1 MLKLATTA
9 VFVSFATHASL
20 APAAYSETAAT
31 AAAPTTYVAPAAA
44 VTKTVVVTK
53 TVKTVPAVQRLPEF
67 ETIRAALLSPRPV
80 QKEALYKVVRVEASD
95 VLNVRGGPSA
105 DTPRVGTLDASAT
118 HVRITGLCEG
128 RWCPVAR
135 EQLTGWVNRG
145 YLETEEDA
153 PPAQP
158 AAAHV
163 HTAAVT
169 QEAPKIAKAPPK
181 DPRDAPRSCLTKPA
195 RALLVTIEAKFGRVQ
210 LVSTCRPGATI
221 SGSGRPSRHASGN
234 AVDFK
239 AGGNKAAIVTWLIA
253 NHKSGGTMTYADM
266 DHIHV
271 DIGPHFVSLA
281 GRRMQ
286 SARASSTSR
295 DWSSSRMSLRGRS

>member
-9 VFVSFATHASL
+9 VLVSFATHASL
-20 APAAYSETAAT
+20 APAAYSETAAA
-31 AAAPTTYVAPAAA
+31 AAAPTTSAAPAAA
-44 VTKTVVVTK
+44 VVTK

-80 QKEALYKVVRVEASD
+80 QKEALYKVVRVDTSD

-105 DTPRVGTLDASAT
+105 DAPRVGTLDASAA

-145 YLETEEDA
+145 YLETEDA
-153 PPAQP
+153 TPA
-158 AAAHV
+158 V
-163 HTAAVT
+163 TAAVHVEPAAVT
-169 QEAPKIAKAPPK
+169 REAPKIAKAPPK
-181 DPRDAPRSCLTKPA
+181 DPRDALRSCLTKPA
-195 RALLVTIEAKFGRVQ
+195 RALLETIEAKFGRVQ

-221 SGSGRPSRHASGN
+221 AGSGRPSRHASGN
-234 AVDFK
+234 AVDFNAK
-239 AGGNKAAIVTWLIA
+239 GNKAAIVAWLTA
-253 NHKSGGTMTYADM
+253 NHKSGGTMTYSDM

-281 GRRMQ
+281 GRRTQ
-286 SARASSTSR
+286 TARASSPSR